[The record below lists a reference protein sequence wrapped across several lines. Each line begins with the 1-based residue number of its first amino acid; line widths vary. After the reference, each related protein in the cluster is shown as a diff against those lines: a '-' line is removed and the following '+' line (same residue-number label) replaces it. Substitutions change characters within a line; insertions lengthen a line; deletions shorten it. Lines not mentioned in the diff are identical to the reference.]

1 MTSSES
7 HTALRHVIRPAVE
20 ADLPAITDIYN
31 EAVVRGGSSAELEP
45 VSLEARRAWVD
56 SHEPRNRYPVVV
68 IDVETDVGE
77 WRTVGFGSLSKFHQR
92 AGYDGVVELSYYIA
106 GAYHGRGLGTAM
118 VAWLMDAAVE
128 RGFTHAAAIIYADNA
143 GSNALMRRFGFTRF
157 GLLPAAVTSGDG
169 RIRDMGY
176 WFRPLGTERGLAARQ
191 PADPS
196 GPTTPCVDRT

>member
-56 SHEPRNRYPVVV
+56 AHEPRDRYPVVV
-68 IDVETDVGE
+68 IDVETDAGE
-77 WRTVGFGSLSKFHQR
+77 WRTAGFGSLSKFHQR
-92 AGYDGVVELSYYIA
+92 AGYDGVTELSYYIA
-106 GAYHGRGLGTAM
+106 ASCHGRGLGTAM

-128 RGFTHAAAIIYADNA
+128 RAFTHAAAIIYADNA

-157 GLLPAAVTSGDG
+157 GLLPGAVTSGDG
-169 RIRDMGY
+169 RLHDMGY
-176 WFRPLGTERGLAARQ
+176 WFRPLEAE
-191 PADPS
+191 PAS
-196 GPTTPCVDRT
+196 ATTDGRDEDKETLR